1 MKKLETILH
10 IVKKYWYLVVIL
22 FLIISSLIFATGDA
36 ARLSKFNKIFTDVV
50 QSYKD
55 YFNDFKDAE
64 KKEDKA
70 NDKAKENLDKNL
82 EEINSKSEIEL
93 KGIELSRQQLIDE
106 LSKKSP
112 IELAKLLKEEFKL

>member
-70 NDKAKENLDKNL
+70 NDKAKQNLDKNL

>member
-10 IVKKYWYLVVIL
+10 IVKKYWYLIVIL
-22 FLIISSLIFATGDA
+22 FLIISSLVIGTGDA

-50 QSYKD
+50 ESYKN
-55 YFNDFKDAE
+55 YFKDFKDAE
-64 KKEDKA
+64 KKEEQA

-82 EEINSKSEIEL
+82 EEINSKSETEL
-93 KGIELSRQQLIDE
+93 KAIELSRQELIDE

-112 IELAKLLKEEFKL
+112 VELAKLLKEEFKL